1 MLERFRGQKTNAVN
15 ASPSGRAGACSTK
28 VLALYRDAL
37 DPCLKS
43 FTAGMN
49 TTILTLGL
57 YRSSGG
63 PSKSVSSFRE
73 ALDARV
79 ISWVDPVQYD
89 SEQLVWKKSVIVRG
103 RSGWLSRRLLIPR
116 ADDLAAAEELLK
128 QSNLVS
134 CHSFWRWHNIWL
146 RGKARKHSIPFWFVP
161 HGILDPYVF
170 TKDRVTKRLFL
181 ALGGQAFL
189 NDASAVVC
197 ATRREY
203 EKLATFLPRVPYA
216 IIPWPLEECDF
227 RTRSEPLRAAT
238 RAKLGIPD
246 NAVVLLYIGRL
257 HPMKRPLETIDT
269 VARCRDSRCHLIL
282 VGNECGVSV
291 DDCRS
296 RARAA
301 GVEDRVHV
309 VGPAYGADKLAYLD
323 ASDVYVSLSHREN
336 FNFTA
341 AESMASEL
349 PVVLSAGNDLASE
362 LSTVQCGWM
371 VPAALAPETAID
383 AAIAAG
389 EAQRSEYGRAGKAW
403 ASKHLRREVFDARVR
418 AFAEEAVR

>member
-1 MLERFRGQKTNAVN
+1 
-15 ASPSGRAGACSTK
+15 
-28 VLALYRDAL
+28 
-37 DPCLKS
+37 
-43 FTAGMN
+43 MN

-63 PSKSVSSFRE
+63 PSKSVRSFRD

-79 ISWVDPVQYD
+79 ISWVDPIQYD
-89 SEQLVWKKSVIVRG
+89 SEELVWNNSAIVRG
-103 RSGWLSRRLLIPR
+103 KSGWLQRRLLIPR
-116 ADDLAAAEELLK
+116 VDDVAAAEEVLK

-146 RGKARKHSIPFWFVP
+146 RRTARKHDIPFWFVP

-181 ALGGQAFL
+181 AFGGQAFL

-203 EKLATFLPRVPYA
+203 EKLATFLPGVAFA
-216 IIPWPLEECDF
+216 IIPWPLEDSDF
-227 RTRSEPLRAAT
+227 RTRNETLRAAT
-238 RAKLGIPD
+238 RLKLGIPD
-246 NAVVLLYIGRL
+246 DAVVLLYLGRL
-257 HPMKRPLETIDT
+257 HPMKRPLETIDA
-269 VARCRDSRCHLIL
+269 VARCRDNRCHLIL
-282 VGNECGVSV
+282 VGNECGVSI
-291 DDCRS
+291 DDCRL

-301 GVEDRVHV
+301 GLENRVHV
-309 VGPAYGADKLAYLD
+309 VGPAYGADKLAYID
-323 ASDVYVSLSHREN
+323 ASDLYVSLSHREN

-349 PVVLSAGNDLASE
+349 PVLLSAGNDLAAE

-371 VPAALAPETAID
+371 VPAGHDPENAID

-389 EAQRSEYGRAGKAW
+389 GAQRSEYGRTGKAW

-418 AFAEEAVR
+418 ALAADTVR